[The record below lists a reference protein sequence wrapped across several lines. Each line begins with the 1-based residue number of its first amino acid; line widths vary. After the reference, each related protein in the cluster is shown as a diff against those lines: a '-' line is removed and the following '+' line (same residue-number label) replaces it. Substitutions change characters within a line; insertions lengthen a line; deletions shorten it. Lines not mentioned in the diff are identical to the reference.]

1 LERLSDGNNAPRRH
15 VGAEGKKMGG
25 GDITGASRPSRRL
38 IFASLAIWLILALAL
53 PLSAL
58 TLNVVRL
65 AGTPLGFWVAA
76 QGALIGLVLLAV
88 WYAWRAGGA
97 KTGEGV
103 KPGLVFAGEAI
114 GAFAILGY
122 TGAIAELGYDG
133 LALPLGLVAGL
144 ALLAILVAPRFVL
157 YPAQS
162 ISGFFAIRYGGAWV
176 RRLALLIT
184 LAAAVLLLGADL
196 KAGAFAV
203 QSFARIEF
211 SVAVVVLSLAVAAV
225 WLVGSIF
232 GMKKLSGF
240 GFALILA
247 GLLTT
252 LVAIAARSNGWT
264 IPYLTIGAALEN
276 HRNLSINLVVNGLAN
291 VESQTPMTSPFL
303 QLTMRNFAGLL
314 LAIALGI
321 VAAPHLLG
329 RHISQAA
336 VAPGGAI
343 RRTVLALTGV
353 AVIAASLAP
362 LAVYSRIG
370 FEQALSK
377 GIEIAVI
384 PQSFADA
391 SALGWVKVCDSNS
404 DKVGDLT
411 AACAKATEQRG
422 FLRLQDLA
430 FTSDGF
436 VVAAPKLAGLDP
448 ALEYP
453 LLLAIVLAAL
463 LAGNALIA
471 GIVAADT
478 EVRLHAIAKH
488 ERIDFRAVALGAGVV
503 AVAGIVAAVDTT
515 GTGFLAADGFAL
527 LAAGIF
533 PILALG
539 LHWRHMN
546 AAGAIAAMLVGTAI
560 VAAYILGVQ
569 FWPVEFVRLSSSL
582 SNADPETLQRFADLG
597 AAVGAA
603 PDPQA
608 LAAAT
613 ADLKA
618 QAIEIANWGGLKPAA
633 IVLVAVP
640 AAFVVSILF
649 SLLAKDPSKERPAP

>member
-1 LERLSDGNNAPRRH
+1 MSA
-15 VGAEGKKMGG
+15 AEGKSMGG

-58 TLNVVRL
+58 TLNGIHL
-65 AGTPLGFWVAA
+65 GSTPLGFWVAA

-88 WYAWRAGGA
+88 WYAWRAGGT

-144 ALLAILVAPRFVL
+144 ALLAILIAPRFVL
-157 YPAQS
+157 YPAHS
-162 ISGFFAIRYGGAWV
+162 ISGFFSIRYGGAWV

-196 KAGAFAV
+196 KAGAYAV
-203 QSFARIEF
+203 QSLARITLVE
-211 SVAVVVLSLAVAAV
+211 AVVVLSLAVAAV
-225 WLVGSIF
+225 WFVGSVASP
-232 GMKKLSGF
+232 KKLPGI
-240 GFALILA
+240 GFAIILA

-252 LVAIAARSNGWT
+252 LVAIAAHASGWT

-303 QLTMRNFAGLL
+303 QLTMRNFAGFL
-314 LAIALGI
+314 LAVALGI

-377 GIEIAVI
+377 GIEIAAI
-384 PQSFADA
+384 PQSLADV
-391 SALGWVKVCDSNS
+391 SGLGWVKVCDSNS
-404 DKVGDLT
+404 DKTAELG
-411 AACAKATEQRG
+411 AACATAVEQRG

-430 FTSDGF
+430 FTTDGF
-436 VVAAPKLAGLDP
+436 VVAAPVIAGLDR
-448 ALEYP
+448 ALQYP
-453 LLLAIVLAAL
+453 LLFAIVLAAL

-471 GIVAADT
+471 GIVAADS
-478 EVRLHAIAKH
+478 EVRLRTAGTHN
-488 ERIDFRAVALGAGVV
+488 RIDFRAVALALSVV
-503 AVAGIVAAVDTT
+503 AVAGIIAALDTL
-515 GTGFLAADGFAL
+515 GTGFLAAQGFAL

-533 PILALG
+533 PVLALG

-546 AAGAIAAMLVGTAI
+546 ANGAIAAMIVGALVVG
-560 VAAYILGVQ
+560 AYVLGVQ
-569 FWPVEFVRLSSSL
+569 LFPVEFVRLSGSL
-582 SNADPETLQRFADLG
+582 LDADPELLQKFADLS
-597 AAVGAA
+597 AAVAA
-603 PDPQA
+603 AHDPQA

-618 QAIEIANWGGLKPAA
+618 QALEIANWGGLKPAA

-640 AAFVVSILF
+640 AAFVASILF
-649 SLLAKDPSKERPAP
+649 SLLAKDPRKVRPAS